1 MKKIIVFLAVCAMA
15 LCVTSCFKEKPGLT
29 ITPESVTLK
38 VGQSV
43 QLHPGTV
50 GEGISFSDI
59 KIINSE
65 EGICFLDDRYIV
77 TGLKVGTSRVGVGV
91 LNLFL
96 CEIAGI
102 DISTRNAGALRRIAL
117 YQK

>member
-91 LNLFL
+91 LNDKNDFGKGLKYSAYTVVKVV
-96 CEIAGI
+96 E
-102 DISTRNAGALRRIAL
+102 
-117 YQK
+117 